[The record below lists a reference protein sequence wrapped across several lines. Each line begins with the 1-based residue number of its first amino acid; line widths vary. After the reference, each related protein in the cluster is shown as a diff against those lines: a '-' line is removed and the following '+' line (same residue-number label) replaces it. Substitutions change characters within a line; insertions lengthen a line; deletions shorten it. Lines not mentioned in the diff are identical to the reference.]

1 MESFDNMTPIVGS
14 RRPIFLPAF
23 SDHSSSSSSHT
34 HTPTPPSALS
44 SATSLVSSS
53 RSRRKPA
60 YAFKSPSA
68 EEPSQPQPGEWEAH
82 HPTRTSPTAINIGK
96 RASPPYERRRGS
108 ASTDASRSS
117 AHKYTPSVKS
127 AVQRHA
133 PLLPLYHPLG
143 PLAQS
148 LPRLDPGL
156 FGLPSSL
163 SIDDGEDK
171 PDAEGDPR
179 SSSGSRRAGPKGR
192 EDDTQSNGTPNG
204 VDKAAQDATARE
216 RNASPR
222 KRRGGGGGKRKRK
235 DADDADGMFP
245 PPAKRTRNPRG
256 AAANSS
262 VPAAPSPL
270 VGPAVVASDLA
281 LEEIPENNGVASADA
296 EEPEEAQEE
305 PEIQQTP
312 KRTRTRKPRATR
324 PAKRRDSSGSASAAS
339 SVSVSIAAAT
349 RAAAA
354 AAPSVGLSTE
364 DGQMGEPEPEPEPTP
379 QPEPRPELRASEPP
393 PQAPQPMVNGVG
405 AHEEADSGRPS
416 GIPSSTR
423 APIEKP
429 AASGQKE
436 KLQQS
441 STAGDAPPA
450 AGPSRNASKDVPLNG
465 VTHTPSSR
473 VTATVPTAAA
483 AKPLPKPPTAVAPTQ
498 KQPPPPRVPPQ
509 KEEREEGELSD

>member
-1 MESFDNMTPIVGS
+1 MESFDNMTSIVGS

-23 SDHSSSSSSHT
+23 SDNSSSSS

-44 SATSLVSSS
+44 SATSPVSSS

-68 EEPSQPQPGEWEAH
+68 ADERELGEWEAH
-82 HPTRTSPTAINIGK
+82 HPPRTSSTGK

-117 AHKYTPSVKS
+117 AHKYSPSVKS

-148 LPRLDPGL
+148 LPKLDPGL

-163 SIDDGEDK
+163 SIEDGEDQ
-171 PDAEGDPR
+171 PDGEADPR
-179 SSSGSRRAGPKGR
+179 STSRSRRAGPKGR
-192 EDDTQSNGTPNG
+192 EDDGQSNGTPNG
-204 VDKAAQDATARE
+204 VDKAAQDATGRE
-216 RNASPR
+216 RNPSPR
-222 KRRGGGGGKRKRK
+222 KRRGGGGTKRKRK
-235 DADDADGMFP
+235 DAEDADGVFP

-281 LEEIPENNGVASADA
+281 EDVVTENGGASADA
-296 EEPEEAQEE
+296 EEAEEAQEE
-305 PEIQQTP
+305 PEVQQTP
-312 KRTRTRKPRATR
+312 KRSARTRKPRATR

-354 AAPSVGLSTE
+354 APRPALPEE
-364 DGQMGEPEPEPEPTP
+364 DGIAAEPEPQPEAEP
-379 QPEPRPELRASEPP
+379 QPEPELRPELRTSEPP
-393 PQAPQPMVNGVG
+393 PQAPQPVVNGVG
-405 AHEEADSGRPS
+405 AHGEADSGRPS
-416 GIPSSTR
+416 DIPSSTR
-423 APIEKP
+423 SPIEKP
-429 AASGQKE
+429 TASGQKE
-436 KLQQS
+436 KPQQAS
-441 STAGDAPPA
+441 PAGYAPHTVD
-450 AGPSRNASKDVPLNG
+450 PSRPVAKDTPANG
-465 VTHTPSSR
+465 VTHNPGPRNMSQL
-473 VTATVPTAAA
+473 PTSAAPP
-483 AKPLPKPPTAVAPTQ
+483 PLSPPAPPAQ
-498 KQPPPPRVPPQ
+498 PRKEPPPPRAPPQ